1 MHIIDNQTASTE
13 NTTTEGA
20 AIEQVE
26 GAQAEATATATEGEG
41 SEQGEEEEEFVAK
54 SKAEVDAMPEAE
66 RTAYLAR
73 LQAYFA
79 SLTGAIEGAPSKLN
93 QAEVN
98 ERTAIVKLFDSL
110 KDHKVTMG
118 EGQCAV
124 KVSLKEALMGVKGK
138 LEAGK
143 RGDKST
149 TVLRDHTYKL
159 PTKRADDIKKCIER
173 LINLFNADPIRA
185 AKTEG
190 AEGKGDA
197 APDATTKTEGAE
209 QGAAP
214 ETAKTEGDAPEA
226 NPEA

>member
-1 MHIIDNQTASTE
+1 
-13 NTTTEGA
+13 
-20 AIEQVE
+20 
-26 GAQAEATATATEGEG
+26 
-41 SEQGEEEEEFVAK
+41 
-54 SKAEVDAMPEAE
+54 
-66 RTAYLAR
+66 
-73 LQAYFA
+73 
-79 SLTGAIEGAPSKLN
+79 
-93 QAEVN
+93 
-98 ERTAIVKLFDSL
+98 
-110 KDHKVTMG
+110 MG

-173 LINLFNADPIRA
+173 LIALFNADPIRA

-190 AEGKGDA
+190 AEGKGGA
-197 APDATTKTEGAE
+197 APETTKTEGAE

>member
-1 MHIIDNQTASTE
+1 MLNTIDNQTASTE

-26 GAQAEATATATEGEG
+26 GAQVEATTTTEGEG
-41 SEQGEEEEEFVAK
+41 SEQDEEEEEFVAK
-54 SKAEVDAMPEAE
+54 SKAEVNVMSEAE
-66 RTAYLAR
+66 RTVNLAR
-73 LQAYFA
+73 LQSYLAA
-79 SLTGAIEGAPSKLN
+79 LTDAIEGASSKRN

-143 RGDKST
+143 RGDRST

-190 AEGKGDA
+190 ADEKGDA
-197 APDATTKTEGAE
+197 TLEATTKTEGAE
-209 QGAAP
+209 QGDAP

>member
-1 MHIIDNQTASTE
+1 MFNTLNDQTASAE
-13 NTTTEGA
+13 NTTAEGA

-26 GAQAEATATATEGEG
+26 GAQAENTTTEGEG
-41 SEQGEEEEEFVAK
+41 SEEGEEEEEFVAK

-66 RTAYLAR
+66 HTTYLAR
-73 LQAYFA
+73 LQAYFT

-190 AEGKGDA
+190 AE
-197 APDATTKTEGAE
+197 